1 MTQQQPV
8 WELAQI
14 NIGRMVAPIDS
25 PVVAGFVDNLER
37 INALADSAPG
47 FVWRLQSDAGDATEF
62 RLFDADTLV
71 NMSVWKDVDS
81 LHHFVYRTAHVEI
94 MRRRKEWFELM
105 RDAYQTLWWVPQAH
119 RPSLQEAGQR
129 LEHLRQYGPSPEAF
143 TFKKAFPPP
152 DTEQSPAAFDAS
164 CPAF

>member
-1 MTQQQPV
+1 MTQRQFA

-25 PVVAGFVDNLER
+25 PVVAGFVNNLER

-62 RLFDADTLV
+62 RIFDEDTLV
-71 NMSVWKDVDS
+71 NMSVWKDADS

-105 RDAYQTLWWVPQAH
+105 RDAYQTLWWVPQGH

-129 LEHLRQYGPSPEAF
+129 LELLRENGPSLEAF
-143 TFKKAFPPP
+143 TFKQAFPPP
-152 DTEQSPAAFDAS
+152 DTERSPATFHDS
-164 CPAF
+164 CPAY

>member
-1 MTQQQPV
+1 MMQQQSNR
-8 WELAQI
+8 ELAQI

-62 RLFDADTLV
+62 RIFDEDTLV
-71 NMSVWKDVDS
+71 NMSVWKDVES

-105 RDAYQTLWWVPQAH
+105 RDAYQTLWWVPQGH
-119 RPSLQEAGQR
+119 KPSLQEAGQR
-129 LEHLRQYGPSPEAF
+129 LELLRQHGPSPDAF

-152 DTEQSPAAFDAS
+152 DIEQSSVAFDDS
-164 CPAF
+164 CPAY

>member
-1 MTQQQPV
+1 MTQSQSA

-14 NIGRMVAPIDS
+14 NVGRMVAPIDS
-25 PVVAGFVDNLER
+25 PVVAGFVENLER
-37 INALADSAPG
+37 INALADRSPG
-47 FVWRLQSDAGDATEF
+47 FVWRLQTDAGDATEF
-62 RLFDADTLV
+62 RLFDEDTLV

-105 RDAYQTLWWVPQAH
+105 REAYQALWWVPRGI

-129 LEHLRQYGPSPEAF
+129 LQRLRESGPCPEAF
-143 TFKKAFPPP
+143 TFKQAFPQPG
-152 DTEQSPAAFDAS
+152 TRQLATSFDDS
-164 CPAF
+164 CPAY